1 MPSSAPRP
9 ALSVV
14 TVCRNVRSDLEQTV
28 NSVLEAGFADMEH
41 LIIDGASTDA
51 TREYLESLDHPA
63 IRFVSEP
70 DDGIADA
77 MNKGIALAKGTWI
90 MHLHAGDRLLPGVL
104 ADVMVRVRTDDADIY
119 CSAIVKNEQFGV
131 VRYESAPDRLA
142 SESSVPH
149 PGVIAR
155 TDVWRALGGFDRVYR
170 NAMDYDLF
178 LRAKRSG
185 RRFCVLDE
193 PIAVM
198 AWGGQSERSL
208 WRTLSETHRIRRTVL
223 KSGFSRTPM
232 FLVLLFVRG
241 TVRSQLQRV
250 GLHGLVTSYRRH
262 FAPQKKEPVAVNSV
276 ASL

>member
-1 MPSSAPRP
+1 M
-9 ALSVV
+9 LTVV
-14 TVCRNVRSDLEQTV
+14 TVCRNVRDAVERTAT
-28 NSVLEAGFADMEH
+28 SVLDSGFEDFEY
-41 LIIDGASTDA
+41 LIVDGASTDG
-51 TREYLESLDHPA
+51 TLDYLRSLDHPA
-63 IRFVSEP
+63 VRFVSEP
-70 DDGIADA
+70 DSGIADA
-77 MNKGIALAKGTWI
+77 MNKGLRLAQGEWI
-90 MHLHAGDRLLPGVL
+90 MHLHAGDRLLPDVL
-104 ADVMVRVRTDDADIY
+104 ADAMRRALDDDVDIV

-131 VRYESAPDRLA
+131 VRYEAAPERLD

-155 TDVWRALGGFDRVYR
+155 TDVWRTLGGFNAAYR

-178 LRAKRSG
+178 LRAKLAG
-185 RRFCVLDE
+185 KRFTVIDE
-193 PIAVM
+193 PLAAM
-198 AWGGQSERSL
+198 AWGGQSEQSL
-208 WRTLSETHRIRRTVL
+208 WRTLRETHQIRRTVL
-223 KSGFSRTPM
+223 SSGFSRTPM